1 MYELLV
7 PKGAS
12 NSSSCNS
19 WTYGSGKHLR
29 SSSPVN
35 IGLTY
40 PFGSNFWY
48 LLCLSGSSKIISKC
62 NIHLLTQLYTCTNR
76 QIHTTQF
83 KNHYHTLCVRQTDTH
98 THTISLAWSISPNS
112 LAPTYFDNFNPNH
125 TPFLKLY
132 TLASLGCLHFS
143 ETHLQAS
150 VSLSALVLSLE
161 ATLPFTTAKKIP
173 RLS

>member
-12 NSSSCNS
+12 NSSSCDS

-98 THTISLAWSISPNS
+98 THTDPGMGRAEVQITCFCSRV
-112 LAPTYFDNFNPNH
+112 TKDGFC
-125 TPFLKLY
+125 LK
-132 TLASLGCLHFS
+132 
-143 ETHLQAS
+143 HLPCSWVFYRKSQH
-150 VSLSALVLSLE
+150 LPCPSAVGRGE
-161 ATLPFTTAKKIP
+161 HIFIC
-173 RLS
+173 